1 MEDGSYDYLPYIP
14 PMQKQWI
21 EILGY
26 IQLVS
31 SLTLLLGFCVNN
43 RSLVIQEGWRLR
55 CEQNAVELKA
65 DQKRLDRLAEDKEGP
80 LKVTDLDIGDARLVL
95 QLEGPK
101 SDKFKLNSET
111 DEYSF
116 HYAAVSFE
124 YYWISLSH
132 IIKNGNFIFS
142 VQYLAFSLQGSL

>member
-1 MEDGSYDYLPYIP
+1 M
-14 PMQKQWI
+14 
-21 EILGY
+21 
-26 IQLVS
+26 
-31 SLTLLLGFCVNN
+31 
-43 RSLVIQEGWRLR
+43 
-55 CEQNAVELKA
+55 
-65 DQKRLDRLAEDKEGP
+65 KRLERLSEEKEGP
-80 LKVTDLDIGDARLVL
+80 LKVVDLDIGDARLVL
-95 QLEGPK
+95 QLEGPN

-111 DEYSF
+111 EEVSF